1 MRSVSATNGL
11 NTAEGGQLGAPSGLV
26 GFMIGAVLES
36 AILLV
41 IDGVRGVVT
50 ETTVECT
57 TARLNCYIL
66 ATDQLR
72 AGLWPSVD
80 PGLAGVP
87 LGSPRPHT
95 TWARVGPSACRAV
108 RPARLVRPGPTRY
121 SRPAQLFKI
130 RARLG
135 NSQWE
140 PSWPGGTT
148 GGSIEP
154 SWACAR
160 PSAARTRRRR
170 LSPI

>member
-11 NTAEGGQLGAPSGLV
+11 NTAEGGPLGAPPVLV

-80 PGLAGVP
+80 LGLAGVP

-108 RPARLVRPGPTRY
+108 SVPRGWSVQGRPGTRAPRSCSRSEQDLETANGSPAGQVARPADPSNPRGLVRDPPQPGR
-121 SRPAQLFKI
+121 
-130 RARLG
+130 
-135 NSQWE
+135 
-140 PSWPGGTT
+140 GGD
-148 GGSIEP
+148 G
-154 SWACAR
+154 
-160 PSAARTRRRR
+160 
-170 LSPI
+170 